1 MFNLG
6 TKLKCLRVKCV
17 TMMKPSRSHFSK
29 QKLSIKIV
37 ASLVVRLV
45 IGLVFA
51 IFGLF
56 NYFGN
61 VTENPVTGE
70 SQRVQ
75 MTPKQEIVLGMRSRN
90 LWQPNTAV

>member
-1 MFNLG
+1 MFIPG
-6 TKLKCLRVKCV
+6 TKLKRLRVRCGM
-17 TMMKPSRSHFSK
+17 TIEPSWYHFLK
-29 QKLSIKIV
+29 HKLSIEIV

-51 IFGLF
+51 VFGLF

-75 MTPKQEIVLGMRSRN
+75 MTPKQEIV
-90 LWQPNTAV
+90 